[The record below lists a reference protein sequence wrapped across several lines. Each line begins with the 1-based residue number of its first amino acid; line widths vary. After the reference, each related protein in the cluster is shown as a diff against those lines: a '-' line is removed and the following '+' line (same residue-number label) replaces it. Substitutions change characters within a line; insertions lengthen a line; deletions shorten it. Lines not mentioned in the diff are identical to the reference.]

1 MRRTLILSML
11 LLGLLAV
18 SLTACGGAGSSV
30 TGPTLMEETSDIP

>member
-11 LLGLLAV
+11 MLGLLAV

-30 TGPTLMEETSDIP
+30 TGPTLLEETSDVP